1 ALGSCRWRALELVG
15 QAADGRIEFD
25 GVVRQRHGA
34 AADGQ
39 TTAKGA
45 AAGTVAAAA
54 RTSDSPVE
62 LDGIIDERHAA
73 AGDGDGATHPI
84 AAVSEVVGNGRKETA
99 EAATCL
105 LLHEGRTQA
114 RARPPAHVEGAAGSD
129 AAGRAAAADRDVGL
143 EDIAFQD
150 DGAVR
155 DVETATQAVAAVAAK
170 AGCKVGAAPS
180 PAGSV
185 EFYHRVAQDEACG
198 AAGQVQPPAKGVAS
212 CAAVADVAGTR
223 GGEPS

>member
-1 ALGSCRWRALELVG
+1 ASGGRVGLEG
-15 QAADGRIEFD
+15 N
-25 GVVRQRHGA
+25 
-34 AADGQ
+34 
-39 TTAKGA
+39 T
-45 AAGTVAAAA
+45 
-54 RTSDSPVE
+54 
-62 LDGIIDERHAA
+62 DERHAA
-73 AGDGDGATHPI
+73 AGDGDGAAHPF

-99 EAATCL
+99 KAATCL
-105 LLHEGRTQA
+105 VIDEGRIQDQD
-114 RARPPAHVEGAAGSD
+114 RAAAHVDGAAGSE

-185 EFYHRVAQDEACG
+185 E
-198 AAGQVQPPAKGVAS
+198 
-212 CAAVADVAGTR
+212 
-223 GGEPS
+223 